1 MPSEMSDLT
10 RRGITAYY
18 RQGGRKWVDPSSG
31 DRVMKGLKY
40 VVLESDGKTLAVYRV
55 RKDTETLRRLR
66 RWPFELTGS
75 DWRDL
80 RR

>member
-1 MPSEMSDLT
+1 
-10 RRGITAYY
+10 
-18 RQGGRKWVDPSSG
+18 
-31 DRVMKGLKY
+31 MKGLKY

-55 RKDTETLRRLR
+55 RKDTEALRRLR

>member
-1 MPSEMSDLT
+1 MTDEMSDTT
-10 RRGITAYY
+10 RRAAVTYY
-18 RQGGRKWVDPSSG
+18 RQGGRKWLDPSSG
-31 DRVMKGLKY
+31 VRELKGLKY
-40 VVLESDGKTLAVYRV
+40 VVLESNGKLLAVYRV
-55 RKDTETLRRLR
+55 RKDTEKLRRLR